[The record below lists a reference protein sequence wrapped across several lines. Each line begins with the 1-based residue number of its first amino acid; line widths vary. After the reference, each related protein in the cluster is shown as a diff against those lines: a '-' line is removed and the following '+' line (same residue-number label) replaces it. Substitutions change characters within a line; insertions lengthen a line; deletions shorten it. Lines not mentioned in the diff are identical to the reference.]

1 MEFWSGF
8 DGLKKEKGRLSWVVF
23 VFLYAKEIHWEGKEE
38 REKERVWVMDMVF
51 DSVLVALFC
60 IGRKAISMELA

>member
-8 DGLKKEKGRLSWVVF
+8 DGLKKEKGKLSWVVF
-23 VFLYAKEIHWEGKEE
+23 VFLYAKEIHWERK
-38 REKERVWVMDMVF
+38 KERAWVMDMVF

-60 IGRKAISMELA
+60 IRRKAISMELA